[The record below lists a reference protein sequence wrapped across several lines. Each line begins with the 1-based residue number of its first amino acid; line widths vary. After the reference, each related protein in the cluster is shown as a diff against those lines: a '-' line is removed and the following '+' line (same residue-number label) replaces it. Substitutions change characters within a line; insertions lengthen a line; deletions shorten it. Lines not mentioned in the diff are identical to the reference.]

1 MSMFSYGHL
10 SLTSFNIIPSKYSI
24 IFYALKIDF
33 VTSFVFMLSGRS
45 FSRSMSIRLDFL
57 RSKASSSLQLLDV
70 GLLESPVRLRREFFL
85 WRGRL
90 KEKKF

>member
-1 MSMFSYGHL
+1 
-10 SLTSFNIIPSKYSI
+10 
-24 IFYALKIDF
+24 
-33 VTSFVFMLSGRS
+33 MLSGRS

-90 KEKKF
+90 KEKKFECVIITKESGDNWLFITLVCKVL